1 MKITDIKALE
11 ILDSRGEPTIEVELM
26 SHDVSAIFGVPAGAS
41 TGKKEAREL
50 RDGDKR
56 YGGKGVEKAI
66 TQLESVRSKLLGM
79 ELFDQSKFDELLIEL
94 DGTID
99 KSNLGANTVVG
110 LSIAYTIL
118 CAKAQKQ
125 PLWQYIASKYNTTP
139 DFPRIYAN
147 LVNGGKHA
155 PGLDIQEFM
164 IVPINNVMQDSIQ
177 KITEFRNN
185 LKQELSKVFGVGAEL
200 VGDEGGFAP
209 TGATAE
215 QILSIYKDINNS
227 MNNYFEFALDSAA
240 SSFYKDSKYV
250 YEKTKLNAQQLL
262 DIYNKY
268 SDDYGMLSIEDPF
281 AEDDIDAWQNLSGT
295 EHSFFVVGDDL
306 TVTNAELTDKYAKDN
321 LIDGVIIKPN
331 QIGTMTETMQT
342 ISSARQNNIKVIVS
356 HRSGE
361 TTSTF
366 ICDLAYAVG
375 AFGIK
380 IGAPVRGERVAKYDR
395 LLEISKEV
403 K

>member
-1 MKITDIKALE
+1 MKITDVKALE
-11 ILDSRGEPTIEVELM
+11 ILDSRGEPTIEVELTCN
-26 SHDVSAIFGVPAGAS
+26 DVSAIFGVPAGAS

-50 RDGDKR
+50 RDGSDR
-56 YGGKGVEKAI
+56 YNGKGVEKAI
-66 TQLESVRSKLLGM
+66 AKLESIKPKLLGA
-79 ELFDQSKFDELLIEL
+79 ELFEQQKFDELLIEL
-94 DGTID
+94 DGTAD
-99 KSNLGANTVVG
+99 KSNIGANTIVG
-110 LSIAYTIL
+110 LSLAYTML
-118 CAKAQKQ
+118 CAKSQKQ
-125 PLWQYIASKYNTTP
+125 PLWQYIANKYNVTP
-139 DFPRIYAN
+139 NFPRIYAN

-164 IVPINNVMQDSIQ
+164 IVAITTNMQESIE
-177 KITEFRNN
+177 KITEFRNS
-185 LKQELSKVFGVGAEL
+185 LKQELSRIFGTGAQL

-215 QILSIYKDINNS
+215 QILGIYKNINNS

-240 SSFYKDSKYV
+240 SSFYKD
-250 YEKTKLNAQQLL
+250 
-262 DIYNKY
+262 DIYNYEKQDMNAEQLLEVYQSY
-268 SDDYGMLSIEDPF
+268 SKDFGLLSVEDPF
-281 AEDDIDAWQNLSGT
+281 AEDDISAWKNLSAT
-295 EHSFFVVGDDL
+295 QHSYMVIGDDL
-306 TVTNAELTDKYAKDN
+306 TVTNAKLTDKYAKEK

-342 ISSARQNNIKVIVS
+342 IESAQENNIKVIVS

-366 ICDLAYAVG
+366 ISDLAYAVG

>member
-1 MKITDIKALE
+1 MNIADIKALE
-11 ILDSRGEPTIEVELM
+11 ILDSRGEPTIEVEL
-26 SHDVSAIFGVPAGAS
+26 VSDNISAVFGVPAGAS

-50 RDGDKR
+50 RDGGER
-56 YGGKGVEKAI
+56 YNGKGVEKAI
-66 TQLESVRSKLLGM
+66 GKLESIRPKLLGM
-79 ELFDQSKFDELLIEL
+79 ELFDQQKFDELLIEL
-94 DGTID
+94 DGTTD
-99 KSNLGANTVVG
+99 KSNLGANTIVG
-110 LSIAYTIL
+110 LSIAYTML
-118 CAKAQKQ
+118 CAKVQKQ
-125 PLWQYIASKYNTTP
+125 PLWQYIAHNYSTSP
-139 DFPRIYAN
+139 EFPRIYAN

-164 IVPINNVMQDSIQ
+164 IVPKNNDIQDSIQ

-185 LKQELSKVFGVGAEL
+185 LKQELSKSFGAGAEL

-215 QILSIYKDINNS
+215 QILGIYKNINNS

-240 SSFYKDSKYV
+240 SSFYKNNNYV
-250 YEKTKLNAQQLL
+250 YEKNNLSSQQLL
-262 DIYNKY
+262 DMYNKY
-268 SDDYGMLSIEDPF
+268 SNDYGMLSIEDPF
-281 AEDDIDAWQNLSGT
+281 AEDDLEAWKDLSKT
-295 EHSFFVVGDDL
+295 SHSFFVVGDDL
-306 TVTNAELTDKYAKDN
+306 TVTNAELTDKYAEES

-342 ISSARQNNIKVIVS
+342 ISSAQKNNIKVIVS

-361 TTSTF
+361 TTSSF
-366 ICDLAYAVG
+366 ISDLAYAIG

-380 IGAPVRGERVAKYDR
+380 VGAPVRGERVAKYDR

>member
-1 MKITDIKALE
+1 
-11 ILDSRGEPTIEVELM
+11 
-26 SHDVSAIFGVPAGAS
+26 
-41 TGKKEAREL
+41 
-50 RDGDKR
+50 
-56 YGGKGVEKAI
+56 
-66 TQLESVRSKLLGM
+66 
-79 ELFDQSKFDELLIEL
+79 
-94 DGTID
+94 
-99 KSNLGANTVVG
+99 
-110 LSIAYTIL
+110 
-118 CAKAQKQ
+118 
-125 PLWQYIASKYNTTP
+125 
-139 DFPRIYAN
+139 

-164 IVPINNVMQDSIQ
+164 IVPKNNDIQDSIQ

-185 LKQELSKVFGVGAEL
+185 LKQELSKSFGAGAEL

-215 QILSIYKDINNS
+215 QILGIYKNINNS

-240 SSFYKDSKYV
+240 SSFYKNNNYV
-250 YEKTKLNAQQLL
+250 YEKNNLSSQQLL
-262 DIYNKY
+262 DMYNKY
-268 SDDYGMLSIEDPF
+268 SNDYGMLSIEDPF
-281 AEDDIDAWQNLSGT
+281 AEDDLEAWKDLSKT
-295 EHSFFVVGDDL
+295 SHSFFVVGDDL
-306 TVTNAELTDKYAKDN
+306 TVTNAELTDKYAEES

-342 ISSARQNNIKVIVS
+342 ISSAQKNNIKVIVS

-361 TTSTF
+361 TTSSF
-366 ICDLAYAVG
+366 ISDLAYAIG

-380 IGAPVRGERVAKYDR
+380 VGAPVRGERVAKYDR

>member
-1 MKITDIKALE
+1 MKITDVKALE
-11 ILDSRGEPTIEVELM
+11 ILDSRGEPTIEIEL
-26 SHDVSAIFGVPAGAS
+26 VSNNISAVFGVPAGAS

-50 RDGDKR
+50 RDGGER

-66 TQLESVRSKLLGM
+66 GKLESIRPKLLGM
-79 ELFDQSKFDELLIEL
+79 DLYDQQKFDELLIKL
-94 DGTID
+94 DGTKD

-110 LSIAYTIL
+110 LSIAYTML
-118 CAKAQKQ
+118 CAKATKQ
-125 PLWQYIASKYNTTP
+125 PLWQYIATTYNVTP
-139 DFPRIYAN
+139 NFPRIYAN

-164 IVPINNVMQDSIQ
+164 IVPKNNDMQDSIQ
-177 KITEFRNN
+177 KITEFRNH
-185 LKQELSKVFGVGAEL
+185 LKQELSKVFGTGAEL

-209 TGATAE
+209 TGATAK
-215 QILSIYKDINNS
+215 QILSTYKNINNS
-227 MNNYFEFALDSAA
+227 MNSCFEFALDSAA
-240 SSFYKDSKYV
+240 SSFYKNSKYV
-250 YEKTKLNAQQLL
+250 YEKTELSAQQLL

-268 SDDYGMLSIEDPF
+268 SNDYGMLSIEDPF
-281 AEDDIDAWQNLSGT
+281 AEDDIDAWQDLSKT
-295 EHSFFVVGDDL
+295 SHSFFVVGDDL
-306 TVTNAELTDKYAKDN
+306 TVTDAELTDKYAKEN
-321 LIDGVIIKPN
+321 LINGVIIKPN

-342 ISSARQNNIKVIVS
+342 IKSAQTNNIKVIVS

-366 ICDLAYAVG
+366 ISDLAYAVG